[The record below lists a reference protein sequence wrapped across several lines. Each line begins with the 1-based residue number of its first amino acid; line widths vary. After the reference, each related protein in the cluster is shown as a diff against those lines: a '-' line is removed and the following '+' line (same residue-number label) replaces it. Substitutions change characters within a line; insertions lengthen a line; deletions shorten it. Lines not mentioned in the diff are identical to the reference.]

1 MMETQ
6 NTDKE
11 QVVFTMEMMAQ
22 LIEQLNAVTT
32 YFDLMNVKMN
42 KMLVRI
48 KELEKKNDNDN
59 HQQP

>member
-1 MMETQ
+1 METQ

-11 QVVFTMEMMAQ
+11 HVVFTMEMMAQ

-42 KMLVRI
+42 KMQVRI

>member
-1 MMETQ
+1 METQ

-11 QVVFTMEMMAQ
+11 QVVFTIEMMAQ

-42 KMLVRI
+42 KMQERI

>member
-1 MMETQ
+1 METQ

-32 YFDLMNVKMN
+32 YFDLMNVKIN
-42 KMLVRI
+42 KMQVRI

>member
-1 MMETQ
+1 METT

-11 QVVFTMEMMAQ
+11 PVIFTMEMMVQ

-42 KMLVRI
+42 KMQERI